1 MIRGWSPRVPKCLL
15 ACPWVVVHFDLV
27 GTAPNDYRSFQFIIS
42 GNYKIYFPL
51 LTQASLASPSVL
63 YAIVAWLGFN
73 ALRIVVNVAPVAT
86 FCMLCTYAVTLP
98 CASGILVAIAFTP
111 LGLAWISF
119 SQWGFKEKVKR
130 VGQNTEILTG
140 AGLPPYKIPMIKLVN
155 RWTVIVGF
163 LQPAVVWPSENRSE
177 PLNTKS
183 LSPNV

>member
-15 ACPWVVVHFDLV
+15 ACPSVVVHFDLV

-73 ALRIVVNVAPVAT
+73 ALRVVVNVAPVAT
-86 FCMLCTYAVTLP
+86 FCILCTYAVTLP

-119 SQWGFKEKVKR
+119 SQWGFKKKAKWFWWTKYRNTYWCRAPPLQNPHDQIGQPMNGNCWFSSTSSSLTFRVHIRTTQYKVS
-130 VGQNTEILTG
+130 LT
-140 AGLPPYKIPMIKLVN
+140 
-155 RWTVIVGF
+155 
-163 LQPAVVWPSENRSE
+163 
-177 PLNTKS
+177 
-183 LSPNV
+183 

>member
-15 ACPWVVVHFDLV
+15 ACPSVVVHFDLV

-86 FCMLCTYAVTLP
+86 FCILCTYAVTLP

-111 LGLAWISF
+111 FGLAWISF
-119 SQWGFKEKVKR
+119 SQ
-130 VGQNTEILTG
+130 
-140 AGLPPYKIPMIKLVN
+140 
-155 RWTVIVGF
+155 
-163 LQPAVVWPSENRSE
+163 
-177 PLNTKS
+177 
-183 LSPNV
+183 